1 MRNTLSLDGA
11 ALCATLGALDEG
23 TTVGAFT
30 VEATLRACSIVLNSG
45 LVTDRAV
52 VYLERA
58 CDGATDWA
66 GTYSSS
72 SGFAV

>member
-1 MRNTLSLDGA
+1 MLPP
-11 ALCATLGALDEG
+11 
-23 TTVGAFT
+23 
-30 VEATLRACSIVLNSG
+30 LRFDSIVINSG

-58 CDGATDWA
+58 CDPATDWA

-72 SGFAV
+72 SGLAVRAWETSEAE